1 MQPNDY
7 SDMSRVLLILAFG
20 ISQLKMQNCVG
31 YTDSDW
37 VGTLDDMKSTFDYTF
52 FFLEMEY
59 FHGFHKK
66 QDMVAQSTWN
76 LSALQHVQ
84 QQMKQYELEKF
95 SSTCVKFNKN
105 PLCCIVKASWQ
116 LQLPKIQSNTG
127 KQSTSMKTKHINVKY
142 HFLREAKGMS
152 KISLIH

>member
-1 MQPNDY
+1 
-7 SDMSRVLLILAFG
+7 
-20 ISQLKMQNCVG
+20 
-31 YTDSDW
+31 
-37 VGTLDDMKSTFDYTF
+37 
-52 FFLEMEY
+52 
-59 FHGFHKK
+59 
-66 QDMVAQSTWN
+66 MVAQSTWN

-84 QQMKQYELEKF
+84 QQMKQYELEKL

-142 HFLREAKGMS
+142 HFLMEAKGMS